1 MLKSF
6 FSVFFACIFL
16 ISLSPTLAQ
25 ENQISIGG
33 SAATAGAKPPVGRTY
48 GGVSMV
54 SITLI
59 ATIIT
64 SLLAFAVEDGSDA
77 TPATESP
84 ASTN

>member
-1 MLKSF
+1 M
-6 FSVFFACIFL
+6 

-33 SAATAGAKPPVGRTY
+33 GAATAGAKPPVGRTY